1 MKAALQTYLQ
11 RRSRRERWVAG
22 IAAVV
27 LLALAIDTVIFAG
40 ARQQAAA
47 LRGQLASGKRELA
60 QLQTLVE
67 RHAQTGDAQVQE
79 RLAVLAQR
87 RAQAESTIRA
97 AQADLV
103 SPREMP
109 AHLARLLERHPRV
122 RVVAASSAPPVPVA
136 TPTGGA
142 SDSAVAGLYQHGM
155 EIQVEA
161 RYLDLLDWL
170 DALEKSPRRMYWREL
185 ELKTNPQGV
194 PVTRIAFFTLSQE
207 AAWLRL

>member
-1 MKAALQTYLQ
+1 MKAALKTFWQ
-11 RRSRRERWVAG
+11 RRSHRERWVAG
-22 IAAVV
+22 GAAAV
-27 LLALAIDTVIFAG
+27 LLALAIDSAIFAG

-47 LRGQLASGKRELA
+47 LRGQLASGKRELV
-60 QLQTLVE
+60 QLQSLVE
-67 RHAQTGDAQVQE
+67 RHAQAGDAPLQE

-87 RAQAESTIRA
+87 RAQADATIRT

-109 AHLARLLERHPRV
+109 AQLARLLERHPRV

-136 TPTGGA
+136 SSSGA
-142 SDSAVAGLYQHGM
+142 AGDNAVAGLYRHGM

-170 DALEKSPRRMYWREL
+170 DALEKSPRRLYWREL
-185 ELKTNPQGV
+185 DLKTNPQGV

>member
-1 MKAALQTYLQ
+1 MKAALQTFWQ

-22 IAAVV
+22 IAAAV
-27 LLALAIDTVIFAG
+27 LLAPAIDAAIFAG
-40 ARQQAAA
+40 ARRQAAA
-47 LRGQLASGKRELA
+47 LHGQLASGKRELS
-60 QLQTLVE
+60 QLQILVA
-67 RHAQTGDAQVQE
+67 RHAQAGDAPLQE

-87 RAQAESTIRA
+87 REQAEATIRA

-109 AHLARLLERHPRV
+109 AQLARLLERHPRV
-122 RVVAASSAPPVPVA
+122 RVVAASSTPPIPVA
-136 TPTGGA
+136 TPGGA
-142 SDSAVAGLYQHGM
+142 ASDGAVNGLYQHGM

-185 ELKTNPQGV
+185 ELKMNPQGV